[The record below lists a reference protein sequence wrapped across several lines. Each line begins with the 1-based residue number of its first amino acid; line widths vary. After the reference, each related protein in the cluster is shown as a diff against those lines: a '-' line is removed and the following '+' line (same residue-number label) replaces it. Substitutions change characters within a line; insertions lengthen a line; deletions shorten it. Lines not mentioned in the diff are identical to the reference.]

1 MVITLPPQLES
12 ALTTQARQRGLTPE
26 ALALDVLR
34 RQLLPVAP
42 PVPVDEWERKLFAA
56 AVDCGVSIPDET
68 LSSDG
73 LYE

>member
-12 ALTTQARQRGLTPE
+12 VLAAQARRRGIDPG

-34 RQLLPVAP
+34 REVLPQTP
-42 PVPVDEWERKLFAA
+42 PVPSDEWERKRFGA
-56 AVDCGVSIPDET
+56 AVDCGVSVSDAS

>member
-12 ALTTQARQRGLTPE
+12 ALAAQARRRGIDPE
-26 ALALDVLR
+26 TLALDVLR
-34 RQLLPVAP
+34 RQVLPSVP
-42 PVPVDEWERKLFAA
+42 PVPSDVWERKLFGA
-56 AVDCGVSIPDET
+56 AVDCGVSVSDAS